1 MLHNNKR
8 NNLYDKMNKK
18 YNDYKV
24 NEDKDKDK
32 VEKDQWYNILNEL
45 KDYMFDCKNLRHF
58 TKNNI
63 DFVSLNDRQ
72 QCKNPNIKIKNYSK
86 QNKPSLNS
94 TPAIISN
101 ESMYKPKKK
110 DSLFWCFYIIKYGIS
125 KYEMEIG
132 NQYFLIEK
140 QEKIKYI
147 ELLRENKN
155 KDLLKNHKIK
165 PLTLLEDDL
174 ANQDR
179 ISIKTFFALCIVEN
193 INIILIDKRK
203 LYESITTDDPKIHI
217 VHRNSETYEHHL
229 ELDILPNIN
238 TYRELYYKM
247 PSFDVS
253 LKAISSYKLDE
264 LLELCKKF
272 NINLNM
278 NNEPKL
284 NDESKQNSES
294 NCDIDNKPIKKV
306 TKKDIYELLV
316 LNFN

>member
-1 MLHNNKR
+1 MLHNG
-8 NNLYDKMNKK
+8 NNRINNVYKK
-18 YNDYKV
+18 NYNDSKV
-24 NEDKDKDK
+24 NKDN
-32 VEKDQWYNILNEL
+32 EANDQLYNILNEL
-45 KDYMFDCKNLRHF
+45 KNYMFDCKNLRQF
-58 TKNNI
+58 TKHNI
-63 DFVSLNDRQ
+63 DFVSLTNEASN
-72 QCKNPNIKIKNYSK
+72 NPNVKIKKYSK
-86 QNKPSLNS
+86 QDNPSL
-94 TPAIISN
+94 ISSPKMVKL
-101 ESMYKPKKK
+101 ESIYKQKKK

-132 NQYFLIEK
+132 NQYFVIEK

-179 ISIKTFFALCIVEN
+179 ISIKTFFALCIIEN

-203 LYESITTDDPKIHI
+203 LYESITTDDTKIHV
-217 VHRNSETYEHHL
+217 VHRNSETYEHHI
-229 ELDILPNIN
+229 ELDVLPEIIN

-253 LKAISSYKLDE
+253 LKSIASYKLEE

-272 NINLNM
+272 NINT
-278 NNEPKL
+278 NNK
-284 NDESKQNSES
+284 STQN
-294 NCDIDNKPIKKV
+294 NDNKSIKKV

-316 LNFN
+316 LNF

>member
-1 MLHNNKR
+1 MLHNGNKSK
-8 NNLYDKMNKK
+8 LYNKK
-18 YNDYKV
+18 YNV
-24 NEDKDKDK
+24 NED
-32 VEKDQWYNILNEL
+32 EKHQLYNILNEL
-45 KDYMFDCKNLRHF
+45 KDYMFDSKNLRQF
-58 TKNNI
+58 TKHNI
-63 DFVSLNDRQ
+63 DFVSLTDDVSN
-72 QCKNPNIKIKNYSK
+72 NSNIKIKNYSK
-86 QNKPSLNS
+86 QNKPSLIS
-94 TPAIISN
+94 TPTNIKN
-101 ESMYKPKKK
+101 ESIYKPKKK

-132 NQYFLIEK
+132 NQYFVIEK

-155 KDLLKNHKIK
+155 KDLLKSHKIK

-203 LYESITTDDPKIHI
+203 LYESITTDDEKIHI
-217 VHRNSETYEHHL
+217 VHRNSETYEHHI
-229 ELDILPNIN
+229 ELDTLPETIN

-253 LKAISSYKLDE
+253 LKAISSYKLEE

-272 NINLNM
+272 NVNINPNT
-278 NNEPKL
+278 NNEPK
-284 NDESKQNSES
+284 S
-294 NCDIDNKPIKKV
+294 NGDSDNKPIKKV

-316 LNFN
+316 LNF

>member
-1 MLHNNKR
+1 MLHNN
-8 NNLYDKMNKK
+8 NNNSNNRKKNIYNKNENK
-18 YNDYKV
+18 SKIDND
-24 NEDKDKDK
+24 
-32 VEKDQWYNILNEL
+32 EKDQWYNILNEL
-45 KDYMFDCKNLRHF
+45 KDYMFDCKNLRQF
-58 TKNNI
+58 TKHNI
-63 DFVSLNDRQ
+63 DFVSLNDAASNKTNLKGSV
-72 QCKNPNIKIKNYSK
+72 KNNK
-86 QNKPSLNS
+86 QSV
-94 TPAIISN
+94 ISSPTIVN
-101 ESMYKPKKK
+101 FESIYKPKKK

-132 NQYFLIEK
+132 NQYFIIEK

-165 PLTLLEDDL
+165 PLTQLEDDL

-203 LYESITTDDPKIHI
+203 LYESIIIDDPKIHI
-217 VHRNSETYEHHL
+217 VHRNSETYEHHIQ
-229 ELDILPNIN
+229 LDILPENIN

-247 PSFDVS
+247 PSFDIG
-253 LKAISSYKLDE
+253 LKSISSYKLDE

-272 NINLNM
+272 NI
-278 NNEPKL
+278 
-284 NDESKQNSES
+284 SINSES
-294 NCDIDNKPIKKV
+294 NHDNKPIKRV

-316 LNFN
+316 LNF